1 MYFDRIKHT
10 GNNLIVHD
18 VCLQSSAQ
26 SSWKYNVSVFP
37 PSVTFLVDG
46 NFHARCRILL
56 KPTEENDMEKQGK
69 YITDIS
75 RLNNSAHPF
84 LYSKSVRMP

>member
-1 MYFDRIKHT
+1 MF
-10 GNNLIVHD
+10 L
-18 VCLQSSAQ
+18 
-26 SSWKYNVSVFP
+26 SWP

-56 KPTEENDMEKQGK
+56 KPTEENDTDKQGK

-75 RLNNSAHPF
+75 RLNNSVHLF
-84 LYSKSVRMP
+84 SYSKSVCMP